1 MCLPDS
7 ISRQNR
13 LFAQKKEKNTYCLVT
28 VTNVIAG
35 PTCLIAHLL
44 APHDRAFSRRKVIIH
59 YGVFLLI
66 QLYNRGGL
74 AEGEEQGTD
83 QGFSKADIYVCNV

>member
-1 MCLPDS
+1 MCLPTQFRAKIDF
-7 ISRQNR
+7 SR
-13 LFAQKKEKNTYCLVT
+13 KKEKHLLRSHSHTTIV
-28 VTNVIAG
+28 AG